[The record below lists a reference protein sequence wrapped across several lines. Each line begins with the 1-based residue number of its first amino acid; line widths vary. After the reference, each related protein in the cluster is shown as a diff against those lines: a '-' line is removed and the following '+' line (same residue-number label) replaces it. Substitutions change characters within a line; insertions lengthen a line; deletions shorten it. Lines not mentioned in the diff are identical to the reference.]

1 MRQLQGGFAPLTP
14 HQGLCP
20 WTPLGAK
27 PPDPLIGS
35 RYRAHHNAADHT
47 HAISIWLASLHT
59 VEINT
64 FFVIIGVRTE
74 LPGKWERTHTGEKS
88 FLCNMCDYQK
98 VTEQSP
104 HI

>member
-20 WTPLGAK
+20 WTPLGAE

-47 HAISIWLASLHT
+47 HAISIWLASLLYSYAT
-59 VEINT
+59 YAEAN
-64 FFVIIGVRTE
+64 
-74 LPGKWERTHTGEKS
+74 K
-88 FLCNMCDYQK
+88 
-98 VTEQSP
+98 
-104 HI
+104 